1 MSPIVLRARA
11 PLVGRLPSRG
21 LLRSPAYRAL
31 YHSRPSLRPSNRF
44 LKVSEEVE
52 DAIATGK
59 PVVALETTIYTH
71 GFPYP
76 NNVDLAMRLE
86 SIVRSTGGVPA
97 TIGVLDGV
105 ARVGMNEN
113 ELTELA
119 STSQRTKVHKV
130 SRRDLGYICGAG
142 IRGNVMNGGTTIAGT
157 MILAHLAGIKVFATG
172 GLGGVHRGGETTM
185 DISADLTELGRTPV
199 AVVSSGC
206 KSFLDIQRTLEYLET
221 EGVVV
226 AAFADGRK
234 GEVEFPAFFTR
245 DSGIKAPRVI
255 QNEQDAAAIIY
266 AQSQLQLSSGMLFT
280 NPVPEEHSFPKPEM
294 DAIIARAVELAH
306 IEGVQGSDNTPYVLA
321 KIEELS
327 GGRSVATNKALVE
340 YNVEV
345 GTKVAIELAKL
356 ELEGNEGANR
366 SLAVNIPINQAR
378 TEEAQS
384 SPEAPA
390 HTAGLSTTQ
399 GPSEGSD
406 VLVAGSLAVDLA
418 CDYAPLSNRDSDGS
432 PKLQTS
438 NPSIIT
444 QTLGGVGHNVA
455 LAASYMGSSVMFCS
469 VVADD
474 ISGRS
479 ALGTIQDTYNSSFQP
494 EGIQLLPSS
503 HEARTAQYIAV
514 NDVKKDLMIA
524 MADMSILELPEGKL
538 NFDTFWE
545 PLVQNQA
552 VLPSWAVV
560 DANWGSGGTSEWI
573 QLCKRQG
580 MKIALEPVSAPKASR
595 LFYRQNDTSG
605 HPPVIRATD
614 MAPDSHVIDLAT
626 PNRYELAAM
635 HAAARDTGHF
645 DSPEWWR
652 IIDALQLPSSGSR
665 VRLVSLTNA
674 EIVNEGVPQ
683 QSIQLLP
690 LIPCILTKL
699 GSQGVLLTQIL
710 WPGDARLSLPEY
722 APYILGR
729 SLADDSPV
737 GGVYMRLFP
746 PEETFSDADVVS
758 VNGAGDTLLGVVVA
772 ALGRG
777 GRGREVR
784 VEDVIPIAQRA
795 SAMTMRSKHAVS
807 PEISQLAPL
816 LASL

>member
-1 MSPIVLRARA
+1 MTTSVLRARRAFASSFLRA
-11 PLVGRLPSRG
+11 PAWKGARQ
-21 LLRSPAYRAL
+21 Y
-31 YHSRPSLRPSNRF
+31 SRPALAGLDRF
-44 LKVSEEVE
+44 LRVSEEVQ

-76 NNVDLAMRLE
+76 DNVDLAMRLE

-97 TIGVLDGV
+97 TIGVIDGV
-105 ARVGMNEN
+105 ARVGMNET

-119 STSQRTKVHKV
+119 STPQRTKVHKV

-142 IRGNVMNGGTTIAGT
+142 IRGNLMNGGTTIAGT

-234 GEVEFPAFFTR
+234 GDIDFPAFFTR

-255 QNEQDAAAIIY
+255 QNELDAAAIIY
-266 AQSQLQLSSGMLFT
+266 AQSQLQLKSGMLFT

-294 DAIIARAVELAH
+294 DAIITRAIELAH
-306 IEGVQGSDNTPYVLA
+306 LEGIQGSDNTPYVLA

-327 GGRSVATNKALVE
+327 GGRSVATNRALVE

-356 ELEGNEGANR
+356 ESENGKDVDRTVAG
-366 SLAVNIPINQAR
+366 SLPMNKTLA
-378 TEEAQS
+378 EEAQDSIELSGESTETS
-384 SPEAPA
+384 SVQE
-390 HTAGLSTTQ
+390 LKQ
-399 GPSEGSD
+399 D
-406 VLVAGSLAVDLA
+406 VPDLLVAGSLAVDLA
-418 CDYAPLSNRDSDGS
+418 CDYAPLTNGPSDGS

-438 NPSIIT
+438 NPSVIT

-479 ALGTIQDTYNSSFQP
+479 ALDTIQDSYNPFFQS
-494 EGIQLLPSS
+494 EGIQLLPSAPN
-503 HEARTAQYIAV
+503 ARTAQYIAV
-514 NDVKKDLMIA
+514 NDAKKDLMIA
-524 MADMSILELPEGKL
+524 MADMGILELPASKL
-538 NFDTFWE
+538 NFRTYWE
-545 PLVQNQA
+545 PLVKDQPVQ
-552 VLPSWAVV
+552 PSWAVV
-560 DANWGSGGTSEWI
+560 DANWGSEAATEWI

-580 MKIALEPVSAPKASR
+580 MKIALEPVSSPKAAR
-595 LFYRQNDTSG
+595 LFYRQNNTSS
-605 HPPVIRATD
+605 HAPVIRATD
-614 MAPDSHVIDLAT
+614 MAPDSHVIDLAA

-652 IIDALQLPSSGSR
+652 IIDALQLPSNGSR
-665 VRLVSLTNA
+665 VRLISLTNT
-674 EIVNEGVPQ
+674 ELVNEGIPQ
-683 QSIQLLP
+683 QTIQLLP

-699 GSQGVLLTQIL
+699 GPQGVLLTQIL
-710 WPGDARLSLPEY
+710 WPGDERLTMKEY
-722 APYILGR
+722 APYIFGR
-729 SLADDSPV
+729 GQVDDSPV

-746 PEETFSDADVVS
+746 PEETLSDADIVS
-758 VNGAGDTLLGVVVA
+758 VNGAGDTLLGVVMA

-777 GRGREVR
+777 GRDREVR

-795 SAMTMRSKHAVS
+795 SAMTMKSKHAVS

-816 LASL
+816 LESL

>member
-1 MSPIVLRARA
+1 MSLAVLRARSALASRFLRA
-11 PLVGRLPSRG
+11 P
-21 LLRSPAYRAL
+21 AWRARH
-31 YHSRPSLRPSNRF
+31 YSRPALAGLDKF

-76 NNVDLAMRLE
+76 DNVDLAMRLE

-97 TIGVLDGV
+97 TIGIIDGI
-105 ARVGMNEN
+105 ARVGMNET

-142 IRGNVMNGGTTIAGT
+142 IRGNLMNGGTTIAGT

-172 GLGGVHRGGETTM
+172 GLGGVHRGGETSM

-234 GEVEFPAFFTR
+234 GDVDFPAFFTR

-266 AQSQLQLSSGMLFT
+266 AQSQLQLKSGMLFT

-294 DAIIARAVELAH
+294 DAIITRAIELAH
-306 IEGVQGSDNTPYVLA
+306 IEGIQGSDNTPYVLA

-327 GGRSVATNKALVE
+327 GGRSVATNRALVE

-356 ELEGNEGANR
+356 ELEHGKDADR
-366 SLAVNIPINQAR
+366 SLAVDIPINQAHA
-378 TEEAQS
+378 EESQDHVES
-384 SPEAPA
+384 SEYAVSP
-390 HTAGLSTTQ
+390 STQ
-399 GPSEGSD
+399 ELVQDEPD
-406 VLVAGSLAVDLA
+406 LLVAGSLAVDLA
-418 CDYAPLSNRDSDGS
+418 CDYAPLSNGGANGS

-438 NPSIIT
+438 NPSVIT

-479 ALGTIQDTYNSSFQP
+479 ALGDIQDTYNPFFQS
-494 EGIQLLPSS
+494 EGVQLLPSAPD
-503 HEARTAQYIAV
+503 ARTAQYIAV
-514 NDVKKDLMIA
+514 NDAKKDLMIA
-524 MADMSILELPEGKL
+524 MADMSILELPENKL

-545 PLVQNQA
+545 PLIREQA
-552 VLPSWAVV
+552 VPPSWAVV
-560 DANWGSGGTSEWI
+560 DANWGSRAATEWI

-580 MKIALEPVSAPKASR
+580 MKIALEPVSVPKASR
-595 LFYRQNDTSG
+595 LFYRQNDTSS

-652 IIDALQLPSSGSR
+652 IIDALQLPSNGSR
-665 VRLVSLTNA
+665 VRLISLTNA
-674 EIVNEGVPQ
+674 ELVNEGIPQ

-699 GSQGVLLTQIL
+699 GPQGVLLTQIL
-710 WPGDARLSLPEY
+710 WPGDERLSMKEY

-729 SLADDSPV
+729 GQIDDSPV

-746 PEETFSDADVVS
+746 PEETLTDADIVS

-777 GRGREVR
+777 GRDCEVR
-784 VEDVIPIAQRA
+784 IEDVIPIAQRA
-795 SAMTMRSKHAVS
+795 SAMTMKSKHSVS

-816 LASL
+816 LESL

>member
-1 MSPIVLRARA
+1 ALHHS
-11 PLVGRLPSRG
+11 LPSLG
-21 LLRSPAYRAL
+21 AL
-31 YHSRPSLRPSNRF
+31 NKF
-44 LKVSEEVE
+44 LKVSEEVG

-76 NNVDLAMRLE
+76 DNVDLAMRLE

-105 ARVGMNEN
+105 ARVGMNEK

-119 STSQRTKVHKV
+119 STSQKAKVHKV

-142 IRGNVMNGGTTIAGT
+142 IRGNLMNGGTTIAGT

-234 GEVEFPAFFTR
+234 GEVDFPAFFTR

-294 DAIIARAVELAH
+294 DAIIARAIELAH

-327 GGRSVATNKALVE
+327 GGRSVTANKALVE

-356 ELEGNEGANR
+356 EAEGNEDANR
-366 SLAVNIPINQAR
+366 YSSLAVNIPINQAR
-378 TEEAQS
+378 VEETRSRVEPSERTTASTSRQS
-384 SPEAPA
+384 SGED
-390 HTAGLSTTQ
+390 
-399 GPSEGSD
+399 SD

-418 CDYAPLSNRDSDGS
+418 CDYAPISNRDGDGS

-438 NPSIIT
+438 NPSVIT

-479 ALGTIQDTYNSSFQP
+479 ALDTIQDTYNPSFQS
-494 EGIQLLPSS
+494 EGIQLLPST

-514 NDVKKDLMIA
+514 NDAKKDLMIA

-545 PLVQNQA
+545 PLVRDQEVPPA
-552 VLPSWAVV
+552 WAVV
-560 DANWGSGGTSEWI
+560 DANWGSGGASEWI

-595 LFYRQNDTSG
+595 LFYRQSDTSS

-614 MAPDSHVIDLAT
+614 VAPDSHVIDLAT

-652 IIDALQLPSSGSR
+652 IIDSLQLPSNGSR
-665 VRLVSLTNA
+665 VRLISLTNA
-674 EIVNEGVPQ
+674 ELVNEGIPQ

-710 WPGDARLSLPEY
+710 WPGDARLSSPEY
-722 APYILGR
+722 APYILSRG
-729 SLADDSPV
+729 LGDTSPV

-746 PEETFSDADVVS
+746 PEETLSDADVVS

-777 GRGREVR
+777 GRDHEVR

-795 SAMTMRSKHAVS
+795 SAMTMKSKHAVS
-807 PEISQLAPL
+807 PEISKLAPL
-816 LASL
+816 LESL

>member
-1 MSPIVLRARA
+1 MSTPVLRARSALARSFLRA
-11 PLVGRLPSRG
+11 PAWATARQ
-21 LLRSPAYRAL
+21 Y
-31 YHSRPSLRPSNRF
+31 SRPALAGLNKF

-76 NNVDLAMRLE
+76 DNVDLAMRLE

-97 TIGVLDGV
+97 TIGVIDGV
-105 ARVGMNEN
+105 ARVGMNQT

-119 STSQRTKVHKV
+119 STSQKTKVHKV

-142 IRGNVMNGGTTIAGT
+142 IRGNLMNGGTTIAGT

-234 GEVEFPAFFTR
+234 GDIDFPAFFTR

-255 QNEQDAAAIIY
+255 QNAEDAAAIIY
-266 AQSQLQLSSGMLFT
+266 AQSQLQLKSGMLFT

-294 DAIIARAVELAH
+294 DAIISRAIELAH
-306 IEGVQGSDNTPYVLA
+306 IEGIQGSDNTPYVLA

-327 GGRSVATNKALVE
+327 GGRSVATNRALVE

-345 GTKVAIELAKL
+345 GTRVAIELAKL
-356 ELEGNEGANR
+356 ESENGKDVDRYSSVAG
-366 SLAVNIPINQAR
+366 NIPINQAHA
-378 TEEAQS
+378 EESQDGIES
-384 SPEAPA
+384 SVESTDTPSIQEVEQEEPE
-390 HTAGLSTTQ
+390 L
-399 GPSEGSD
+399 
-406 VLVAGSLAVDLA
+406 LVAGSLAVDLA
-418 CDYAPLSNRDSDGS
+418 CDYTPLSNGPSDGS

-438 NPSIIT
+438 NPSVIT

-479 ALGTIQDTYNSSFQP
+479 ALDTIQDTYNPFFQS
-494 EGIQLLPSS
+494 EGIQLLPSAPD
-503 HEARTAQYIAV
+503 ARTAQYIAV
-514 NDVKKDLMIA
+514 NDAKKDLMIA
-524 MADMSILELPEGKL
+524 MADMSILELPESKL
-538 NFDTFWE
+538 NFRAYWE
-545 PLVQNQA
+545 PLVKDQ
-552 VLPSWAVV
+552 VVPPSWAVV
-560 DANWGSGGTSEWI
+560 DANWGSEAATEWI
-573 QLCKRQG
+573 QLCRRQG
-580 MKIALEPVSAPKASR
+580 IKIALEPVSAPKAAR
-595 LFYRQNDTSG
+595 LFYRQNDTPS
-605 HPPVIRATD
+605 HVPVIRATD
-614 MAPDSHVIDLAT
+614 MAPDSHVIDLAA

-652 IIDALQLPSSGSR
+652 IIDALQLPSNGSR
-665 VRLVSLTNA
+665 VRLISLTNA
-674 EIVNEGVPQ
+674 EIVNEGIPQ
-683 QSIQLLP
+683 QTIQLLP

-699 GSQGVLLTQIL
+699 GPQGVLLTQIL
-710 WPGDARLSLPEY
+710 WPGDQRLTMKDY

-729 SLADDSPV
+729 GQVDDSPV

-746 PEETFSDADVVS
+746 PEETLSESDIVS
-758 VNGAGDTLLGVVVA
+758 VNGAGDTLLGVVMA

-777 GRGREVR
+777 GRDREVR
-784 VEDVIPIAQRA
+784 VEDVIPIAQKA
-795 SAMTMRSKHAVS
+795 SVMTMKSKHSVS

-816 LASL
+816 LESL